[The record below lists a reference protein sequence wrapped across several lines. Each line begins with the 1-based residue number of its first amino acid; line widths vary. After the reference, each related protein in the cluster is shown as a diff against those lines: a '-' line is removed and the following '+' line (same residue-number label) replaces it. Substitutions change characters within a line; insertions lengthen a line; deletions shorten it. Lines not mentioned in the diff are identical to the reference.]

1 MSSQVEAL
9 GLSGKGPWLPAKE
22 ALRGPDDLE
31 MRKLPR
37 DGVAVSLPI
46 LLDIL
51 TVFFIVGGC
60 ALLWLNLRPRRPH
73 NVITK
78 TDDTMIPNADGI
90 SQASSEHALDNR
102 EIHPLLDVLQR
113 HLAEAEAI
121 RGTKDNSD
129 EDQVAEVIVKVKT
142 PPN

>member
-1 MSSQVEAL
+1 M
-9 GLSGKGPWLPAKE
+9 
-22 ALRGPDDLE
+22 
-31 MRKLPR
+31 
-37 DGVAVSLPI
+37 SLPI

-73 NVITK
+73 NVIKK
-78 TDDTMIPNADGI
+78 TDDTIIPNADVI
-90 SQASSEHALDNR
+90 SQASSEHALDNT

-113 HLAEAEAI
+113 HLAEVEAI
-121 RGTKDNSD
+121 RGTKDNSY
-129 EDQVAEVIVKVKT
+129 ENQVAEVIAKVKT